1 MNKELLK
8 QDFYEAVNEEWLK
21 TAKIPADKPVTGG
34 FQELVDG
41 IDDLLMNEIDE
52 LLAHPEKFVPSEKMA
67 HFLRFYQIANDY
79 DRRNQLA

>member
-34 FQELVDG
+34 FQELVVG

-52 LLAHPEKFVPSEKMA
+52 LLAHPEFVPSEKNGS
-67 HFLRFYQIANDY
+67 FSSLLPNCK
-79 DRRNQLA
+79 